1 MSVAEYPTTPGA
13 DSAFQQVH
21 APATAVAVGGKLRA
35 PEYLERRHLRLRLI
49 CTRVTVMCHGDRHR
63 RSARYI
69 S

>member
-1 MSVAEYPTTPGA
+1 MSVTEYPATPGA

-21 APATAVAVGGKLRA
+21 ASATAVAVGGKLRA
-35 PEYLERRHLRLRLI
+35 PEYLERRHLDSASS
-49 CTRVTVMCHGDRHR
+49 CTWVTVMCHGDRHR